1 MRIETYRFGRME
13 IAGTAYNADLILFP
27 DRILSPW
34 WRIEGHLLQK
44 DDLASVF
51 DERPDLLIVGTGYSG
66 MMRVPSVTVKS
77 LEALGIRVITA
88 KTGDAVELFNEE
100 KTVRKAA
107 AFHLTC

>member
-1 MRIETYRFGRME
+1 ME
-13 IAGTAYNADLILFP
+13 IAGTTYKSDLILFS

-44 DDLASVF
+44 DDLASVI
-51 DERPDLLIVGTGYSG
+51 DEKPELLIVGTGYSG
-66 MMRVPSVTVKS
+66 MMRVPAATVKS

-88 KTGDAVELFNEE
+88 KTGEAVELFNEE
-100 KTVRKAA
+100 KTARKAA